1 MVELRHPR
9 GDDGD
14 GLIGLARAIESLD
27 EAARLLNE
35 AYTIG
40 LWVRAD
46 DCSDNRNRRRVLRE
60 ADWAAS
66 SAERELAGNAALA
79 PLREEIRAIV
89 AALEPLPDFVTDTM
103 IDNPP
108 ELDSRIRHALE
119 QIENVRA
126 HAAVRLAD
134 GT

>member
-1 MVELRHPR
+1 M
-9 GDDGD
+9 
-14 GLIGLARAIESLD
+14 
-27 EAARLLNE
+27 NE
-35 AYTIG
+35 ACTIG

-46 DCSDNRNRRRVLRE
+46 DSSDNRNRRRVLRE

-66 SAERELAGNAALA
+66 SAERALAENAALA

-108 ELDSRIRHALE
+108 ELDLLISRARD
-119 QIENVRA
+119 QIEVVRE
-126 HAAVRLAD
+126 HARQALQSPPPAPAPRP
-134 GT
+134 